1 MQRTRPRTL
10 NHSLQ
15 DLDVLMHNSKLH
27 VRSCAGSFFV
37 STVHYIVL
45 YSYTTYVIITHQRTS
60 TFFIYS
66 TISIL
71 YSLVFFTTDHFILFV
86 HSSRMFYYF
95 VCSHAH
101 VVGSWLLL
109 LDAGRLPVCLLACCQ
124 WGYRVIPSYLKCA
137 QLWATV
143 FIIMCMESAVAPTSA
158 CWQLML
164 GRSPWSAPPSQI
176 LHVFHVIQTL
186 FAFTGIFTACYQL
199 KLSLVSTILQPLTT

>member
-1 MQRTRPRTL
+1 MLVP
-10 NHSLQ
+10 SLS
-15 DLDVLMHNSKLH
+15 LLSTILFYIHTWHNI
-27 VRSCAGSFFV
+27 C
-37 STVHYIVL
+37 HYN
-45 YSYTTYVIITHQRTS
+45 TS
-60 TFFIYS
+60 TYFNVLHLLHDLYFYS
-66 TISIL
+66 HSFVF
-71 YSLVFFTTDHFILFV
+71 SLLIIFILFV

-95 VCSHAH
+95 VCSHVH
-101 VVGSWLLL
+101 VVGSCPAT
-109 LDAGRLPVCLLACCQ
+109 AGCRPPACLPACLLPR
-124 WGYRVIPSYLKCA
+124 GYRVIPSYLKCA

-199 KLSLVSTILQPLTT
+199 KLSLVSIIL

>member
-1 MQRTRPRTL
+1 MY
-10 NHSLQ
+10 
-15 DLDVLMHNSKLH
+15 NSKLH
-27 VRSCAGSFFV
+27 VRSCAGSFSV
-37 STVHYIVL
+37 STVHSILFYTHTWQHMSLQHFNVL
-45 YSYTTYVIITHQRTS
+45 QYVSRTS
-60 TFFIYS
+60 TNS
-66 TISIL
+66 N
-71 YSLVFFTTDHFILFV
+71 SLVFFTTDHFILFV

-95 VCSHAH
+95 VCSHVH
-101 VVGSWLLL
+101 VVGSCPAT
-109 LDAGRLPVCLLACCQ
+109 AGCRPLACLPACLLPR
-124 WGYRVIPSYLKCA
+124 GYRVIPSYLKCA

-143 FIIMCMESAVAPTSA
+143 FIIMCVESAVAPTSA

>member
-15 DLDVLMHNSKLH
+15 DLDVLMYSSKLH
-27 VRSCAGSFFV
+27 VRSCAGSFYV
-37 STVHYIVL
+37 STVHSIVL
-45 YSYTTYVIITHQRTS
+45 QHFNVLHYVSQLPSNSTT
-60 TFFIYS
+60 
-66 TISIL
+66 
-71 YSLVFFTTDHFILFV
+71 LVFFTTDHFILFV

-95 VCSHAH
+95 VCSHVH
-101 VVGSWLLL
+101 VVGSCPAM

-176 LHVFHVIQTL
+176 YI
-186 FAFTGIFTACYQL
+186 CSMWS
-199 KLSLVSTILQPLTT
+199 KLSLRLLVYSQLAINSSCL